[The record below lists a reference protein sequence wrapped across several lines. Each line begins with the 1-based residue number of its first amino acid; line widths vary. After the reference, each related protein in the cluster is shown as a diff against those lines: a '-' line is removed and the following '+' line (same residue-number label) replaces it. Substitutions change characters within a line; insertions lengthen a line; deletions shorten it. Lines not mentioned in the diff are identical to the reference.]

1 MRKETRKETRRE
13 ILLKEAKKGKEIKEI
28 ARDLGLDVSYVY
40 RVIKLNN
47 ITRNDIRQ
55 RTKLKN
61 VISPVHKLLGK
72 YIRKERI
79 YKLEDEAKKLFSDSI
94 GISTQRITFL
104 ERGTYDPT
112 LTDLI
117 KIFKALNISFS
128 ELDNII
134 KESEEE

>member
-1 MRKETRKETRRE
+1 MKKESRKETLIKE
-13 ILLKEAKKGKEIKEI
+13 IKKGKEIKEV
-28 ARDLGLDVSYVY
+28 ARELGLDVSYVY
-40 RVIKLNN
+40 KIIKTNN

-55 RTKLKN
+55 HTKLKN

-79 YKLEDEAKKLFSDSI
+79 YKLEDEAKKIFSGLV
-94 GISTQRITFL
+94 GISTQRVTFL
-104 ERGTYDPT
+104 ERGVYDPT

-117 KIFKALNISFS
+117 KIFKALDISFS

>member
-1 MRKETRKETRRE
+1 MKKESRKETLIKE
-13 ILLKEAKKGKEIKEI
+13 IKKGKEIKEV
-28 ARDLGLDVSYVY
+28 ARELGLDVSYVY
-40 RVIKLNN
+40 KIVKTNN
-47 ITRNDIRQ
+47 ITRTHIRQ
-55 RTKLKN
+55 HTKLKN
-61 VISPVHKLLGK
+61 IISPVHKLLGK

>member
-1 MRKETRKETRRE
+1 MRKESRKESRRE
-13 ILLKEAKKGKEIKEI
+13 ILLKEAKKGKAIKEI

-40 RVIKLNN
+40 RVLKLNN
-47 ITRNDIRQ
+47 ITRDYTRQ

-61 VISPVHKLLGK
+61 AISPAHKLLGK

-79 YKLEDEAKKLFSDSI
+79 YKLEDEDKKLFSDSI
-94 GISTQRITFL
+94 GISTQRITSL

-117 KIFKALNISFS
+117 KVFKALNISFS